1 MSAPR
6 RKAREGAL
14 QVLYQL
20 SLNPGLSPELALS
33 QYEASFSK
41 SPPCDEFTRRLVLGV
56 YDNLPDIDALIQ
68 KTSEHWRAERM
79 AVVDRNILR
88 LGVYELRYCDDI
100 PTTVTLNEMVELA
113 KEFGADTSSAFI
125 NGILDKIASQLDRP
139 GKRP

>member
-14 QVLYQL
+14 QVLYQI

-33 QYEASFSK
+33 RYEASFSK
-41 SPPCDEFTRRLVLGV
+41 EPPCDDFTRQLVLGV
-56 YDNLPDIDALIQ
+56 HGHLTEIDDTIQ

-88 LGVYELRYCDDI
+88 LGVYELFYCDEI
-100 PTTVTLNEMVELA
+100 PSTVTLNEMVELA

-139 GKRP
+139 SKKP